1 MLKTSQA
8 GKEVDANT
16 DKPELYSGE
25 GIRVT
30 SLGSDR
36 DDDYGKTNLYFCL
49 ENNTGK
55 EVDVDVDNMSID
67 GLMTSAYASLT
78 VPDGKKGIG
87 VITLYDEDLD
97 KDGIK
102 TVDNVEFKLNVKDSD
117 TWDDILTTD
126 TINFPMK

>member
-1 MLKTSQA
+1 
-8 GKEVDANT
+8 
-16 DKPELYSGE
+16 
-25 GIRVT
+25 
-30 SLGSDR
+30 
-36 DDDYGKTNLYFCL
+36 
-49 ENNTGK
+49 
-55 EVDVDVDNMSID
+55 MSIE

>member
-1 MLKTSQA
+1 
-8 GKEVDANT
+8 
-16 DKPELYSGE
+16 
-25 GIRVT
+25 
-30 SLGSDR
+30 
-36 DDDYGKTNLYFCL
+36 
-49 ENNTGK
+49 
-55 EVDVDVDNMSID
+55 MSID

-102 TVDNVEFKLNVKDSD
+102 NVDNVEFKLNVKDSD

>member
-1 MLKTSQA
+1 
-8 GKEVDANT
+8 
-16 DKPELYSGE
+16 
-25 GIRVT
+25 
-30 SLGSDR
+30 
-36 DDDYGKTNLYFCL
+36 
-49 ENNTGK
+49 
-55 EVDVDVDNMSID
+55 
-67 GLMTSAYASLT
+67 MTSAYASLT

-117 TWDDILTTD
+117 TWDDMFTTD

>member
-1 MLKTSQA
+1 
-8 GKEVDANT
+8 
-16 DKPELYSGE
+16 
-25 GIRVT
+25 
-30 SLGSDR
+30 
-36 DDDYGKTNLYFCL
+36 
-49 ENNTGK
+49 
-55 EVDVDVDNMSID
+55 MSID

-78 VPDGKKGIG
+78 VSDGKKGIG

-126 TINFPMK
+126 TINFRMK

>member
-1 MLKTSQA
+1 
-8 GKEVDANT
+8 
-16 DKPELYSGE
+16 
-25 GIRVT
+25 
-30 SLGSDR
+30 
-36 DDDYGKTNLYFCL
+36 
-49 ENNTGK
+49 
-55 EVDVDVDNMSID
+55 MSID